1 MAAKLLITDAVIK
14 PFFLPIMLKILD
26 AIGAKIKVPHI
37 MSDIGRVLAQPVS
50 INWLPI
56 IPLNN
61 TVTTGAKDAIVELKN
76 IIIKFLLNICRN
88 LNGVLIYSIY
98 H

>member
-14 PFFLPIMLKILD
+14 PFFLPIILKILD

-37 MSDIGRVLAQPVS
+37 IKDIGRVLAQSVS

-56 IPLNN
+56 IPLNK
-61 TVTTGAKDAIVELKN
+61 TVTTGANDAIVELKN
-76 IIIKFLLNICRN
+76 IITKWIINHFQKKTV
-88 LNGVLIYSIY
+88 G
-98 H
+98 

>member
-14 PFFLPIMLKILD
+14 PFFLPIKLKILD

-37 MSDIGRVLAQPVS
+37 IKDIGRVLAQPVL

-56 IPLNN
+56 IPLNK
-61 TVTTGAKDAIVELKN
+61 TVTTGANDAIVELKN
-76 IIIKFLLNICRN
+76 IIIKFLLNIYRSN
-88 LNGVLIYSIY
+88 FLYSN
-98 H
+98 

>member
-1 MAAKLLITDAVIK
+1 MAAKLLIIEAVIK

-37 MSDIGRVLAQPVS
+37 INDIGIVLAQPVS
-50 INWLPI
+50 INLLPI
-56 IPLNN
+56 IPLNK

-76 IIIKFLLNICRN
+76 III
-88 LNGVLIYSIY
+88 IYEYSRAPG
-98 H
+98 